1 MTLATCL
8 AFSLAVRISAVSS
21 PSCLLALVNCL
32 PAFPTCLV
40 RALPPPVPGTFT
52 PRTRFGLRASLVPS
66 TTPPTRPA
74 TVPAPAR
81 TVVAPFDAAF
91 PFEEDRDAP
100 PLLERAVA
108 LDPFRLRAGARP
120 LVVPRRELLAL
131 LFEALAF
138 DRGPLALPFA
148 ALDFDRGP
156 LALPFAALDFDRG
169 PLAFPFEALDLFLAF
184 EPPDDAR
191 DDWAD
196 DDLC

>member
-1 MTLATCL
+1 M
-8 AFSLAVRISAVSS
+8 
-21 PSCLLALVNCL
+21 
-32 PAFPTCLV
+32 
-40 RALPPPVPGTFT
+40 
-52 PRTRFGLRASLVPS
+52 
-66 TTPPTRPA
+66 
-74 TVPAPAR
+74 
-81 TVVAPFDAAF
+81 APFEAAF

-100 PLLERAVA
+100 ALLERAVE

-131 LFEALAF
+131 LPE
-138 DRGPLALPFA
+138 
-148 ALDFDRGP
+148 ALDFDRGLLVLPFEALDFDPGP
-156 LALPFAALDFDRG
+156 LVFAFAALDFDRG